1 MSRLLAQP
9 RTAVTAQLNLKGR
22 AALGKPAL
30 RCQGFTRPVR
40 VRDVQRGTAVVKCV
54 GTAASFASEASARLS
69 ADLSQTSPADRLKL
83 LVSYGKKLAG
93 LPEEEKTMANRVM
106 GCTTQVWM
114 TAKLDDNGNVE
125 FAGDSDSDISRG
137 MVALLTESLAGLK
150 PEEIIEIPAEFL
162 ESFGLGGSVVTP
174 SRANG
179 MLNMFEAMKKSARL
193 LTESGKGCSNLFPS
207 LTITADSLTPQG
219 AYAVAQAQYLEPDSA
234 AVDRLVE
241 VLTEK
246 KIGIV
251 AHFYMDPEVQGVL
264 SAAAKRWPHIAISDS
279 LVMADK
285 AVNMAKAGCQSV
297 AVLGVDFMTE
307 NVRAVMDGAGL
318 ADVGVYRMA
327 TDKIGCSLAEAAEG
341 ELYTNYLREA
351 GANQGS
357 NLHVIYINTSLR
369 TKAAGNDLVPTI
381 TCTSSNVVNTVLQAA
396 AQVPGVNI
404 WYGPDTYMGGN
415 LAELFQRVVQLG
427 DEEIAKLHPEHNTQT
442 IQSLL
447 PRLRY
452 FQDGT
457 CIVHHLFGGE
467 VCAAVRAGYSDAY
480 QTAHFEVPGEMF
492 QLAMEARERGMG
504 TVGSTSN
511 ILDFI
516 AARVQESLALDYKS
530 NLRFVLGTESGM
542 ITSIVNKVQ
551 DMLRDAGD
559 SNPGVSV
566 EVVFPVSLDAIST
579 EGTLGA
585 APGALG
591 GLAVVPGPA
600 AGEGCSTSG
609 GCASCPYM
617 KMNSLAA
624 LQTVCDLVSTP
635 EGEAALKAFEPEK
648 YSELD
653 PAGRTVAERGV
664 IPITHMRHFQQTGS
678 LSPELVDDITSRNPL

>member
-9 RTAVTAQLNLKGR
+9 RTAVAAQLSHKGR
-22 AALGKPAL
+22 VTLGRQAQRSQGPA
-30 RCQGFTRPVR
+30 VR
-40 VRDVQRGTAVVKCV
+40 VRGLQRGHVFKCV
-54 GTAASFASEASARLS
+54 NTAQAGETFASEASARLS
-69 ADLSQTSPADRLKL
+69 EDLLQTDPADRLKL
-83 LVSYGKKLAG
+83 LVSYGKKLAA
-93 LPEEEKTMANRVM
+93 LPEEEKTLENRVM

-114 TAKLDDNGNVE
+114 TAKLDSNGNVVY
-125 FAGDSDSDISRG
+125 AGDSDSDISRG
-137 MVALLTESLAGLK
+137 MISVLTESFAGLK
-150 PEEIIEIPAEFL
+150 PEEILEIPVDVL
-162 ESFGLGGSVVTP
+162 ESFGLGATVVTP

-179 MLNMFEAMKKSARL
+179 LLNMFEAMKKSARL
-193 LTESGKGCSNLFPS
+193 LTEGGKGCSDLFPS
-207 LTITADSLTPQG
+207 LTITADAVTPQG
-219 AYAVAQAQYLEPDSA
+219 AYAESQAQYLKPDAA
-234 AVDRLVE
+234 AVDRLVK

-264 SAAAKRWPHIAISDS
+264 AAAAKRWPHIAISDS

-285 AVNMAKAGCQSV
+285 AVNMAKAGCTSV

-318 ADVGVYRMA
+318 ADVGVFRMA

-351 GANQGS
+351 GANKGA

-381 TCTSSNVVNTVLQAA
+381 TCTSSNVVSTVLQAA
-396 AQVPGVNI
+396 AQVPDVNI

-415 LAELFQRVVQLG
+415 LAELFQRLVQLG

-442 IQSLL
+442 IKSLL

-457 CIVHHLFGGE
+457 CIVHHLFGGD

-516 AARVQESLALDYKS
+516 AARVEEALALDFAS

-559 SNPGVSV
+559 GNPGVAV
-566 EVVFPVSLDAIST
+566 EVVFPVSQDAIST

-585 APGALG
+585 GALG
-591 GLAVVPGPA
+591 GLEVVPGPA
-600 AGEGCSTSG
+600 AGEGCSSSG

-624 LQTVCDLVSTP
+624 LQTVCDLVGTP
-635 EGEAALKAFEPEK
+635 EGEVQLGSFEPEK
-648 YSELD
+648 YCELD
-653 PAGRTVAERGV
+653 AAGRTVAERGV
-664 IPITHMRHFQQTGS
+664 IPITHMRHFQKEGKFS
-678 LSPELVDDITSRNPL
+678 DALVQDIVGRNP